1 MLADPSTPYN
11 DLLEA
16 RDELHR
22 KMPGGSK
29 TALGYFA
36 KDLARVCC
44 MGFAGPQM
52 LTTILK
58 VSYDARVGV
67 AGLGLLGLLGHHACS
82 PRLDNTSH
90 FHSPLIPLLTPC
102 PPTPSSRPRSVRQVA
117 EKAAEEE
124 EDNVCE
130 SAIRIVEVSV
140 EVFPTVFEEIA
151 PALFELYSG
160 DLDSRLK
167 TRLLKVRVVTGH
179 E

>member
-1 MLADPSTPYN
+1 ML
-11 DLLEA
+11 
-16 RDELHR
+16 
-22 KMPGGSK
+22 
-29 TALGYFA
+29 
-36 KDLARVCC
+36 
-44 MGFAGPQM
+44 
-52 LTTILK
+52 
-58 VSYDARVGV
+58 
-67 AGLGLLGLLGHHACS
+67 GLGLLGWGCWGCWVTTPAHRASTTPFL
-82 PRLDNTSH
+82 
-90 FHSPLIPLLTPC
+90 PLPFIPLLTPC
-102 PPTPSSRPRSVRQVA
+102 PPTHSSRPRSVRQVA